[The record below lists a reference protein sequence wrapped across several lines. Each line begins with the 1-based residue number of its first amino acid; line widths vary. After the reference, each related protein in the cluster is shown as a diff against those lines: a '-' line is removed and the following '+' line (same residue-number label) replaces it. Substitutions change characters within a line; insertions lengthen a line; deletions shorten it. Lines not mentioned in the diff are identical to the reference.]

1 MNIIIILKKILLFL
15 LLISNINFIINLIL
29 FILSN
34 NKPKTQISHPK
45 FSITYNILQLDL
57 YFCLSIK
64 KHYFYIQSYIQ
75 FTDDFNYV
83 KIFLIVFLFF
93 ISIL

>member
-1 MNIIIILKKILLFL
+1 MLFL
-15 LLISNINFIINLIL
+15 LLISNINFIINLIFDLYINIIL

-34 NKPKTQISHPK
+34 NKPKTWIFHPK
-45 FSITYNILQLDL
+45 FSITYNILQLNL
-57 YFCLSIK
+57 NFCLSIK
-64 KHYFYIQSYIQ
+64 KYYFHIQSYIQ
-75 FTDDFNYV
+75 FTDDFNYA